1 MVLLGLV
8 MLIQKLN
15 KWYVYVVECNDKTYY
30 TGITKDIKRRLYEH
44 NNTRRGAKY
53 TRCRRPVKL
62 ICILLECETR
72 SEASKKEYAFKQ
84 LSRKQKECE
93 IKSRNAGK
101 I

>member
-30 TGITKDIKRRLYEH
+30 TGITKDIKRRLHEH
-44 NNTRRGAKY
+44 NNTKRGSKY
-53 TRCRRPVKL
+53 TRSRRPVNL
-62 ICILLECETR
+62 ICILLECDTR
-72 SEASKKEYAFKQ
+72 SEASKKEYEFKK
-84 LSRKQKECE
+84 LSRKQKQFE
-93 IKSRNAGK
+93 IRRRNASK